1 MDLIVAKFGGTSV
14 GNGKRIRK
22 AAESV
27 ARECKKG
34 SQVVVVVSAVN
45 KTTDDLIN
53 IANDAIT
60 YNLTEKQHAEIVGMG
75 ERTSVRLFSATLE
88 SLGIK
93 SLFIDPYSELW
104 PIITD
109 SNYMEARIDLDKT
122 KEKVNNLKSLLDQ
135 GIVPVVC
142 GFLGKC
148 KNQVTT
154 LGRGGSDI
162 TAFLIGECLN
172 ATEVIIVTDVDG
184 VLSTDPQKISE
195 AELLESITVDEMK
208 TLATHGAQVLH
219 PHALDYKHPKI
230 DAKIINYNKEDLK
243 AEGTYITGPKDYK
256 PIDLYENPVASITIV
271 GKSLLNKVG
280 IVSAL
285 SNILLENGINLFK
298 MNPHHNS
305 ITVFI
310 DSEDADKAYELYH
323 DHVVKSEDL
332 SSISRDKDTAMF
344 SITAPEISE
353 ITLANLL
360 TENDIDAVLINY
372 TKTEIL
378 LFVEWEFKYEVS
390 KLLNTYK
397 N

>member
-1 MDLIVAKFGGTSV
+1 M
-14 GNGKRIRK
+14 
-22 AAESV
+22 
-27 ARECKKG
+27 
-34 SQVVVVVSAVN
+34 VSAVN
-45 KTTDDLIN
+45 KTTDDLIKL
-53 IANDAIT
+53 ADDAIT
-60 YNLTEKQHAEIVGMG
+60 YNITDKQHAEIVGMG
-75 ERTSVRLFSATLE
+75 ERISVRLFSATLE
-88 SLGIK
+88 SLGVK
-93 SLFIDPYSELW
+93 SIFIDPYSELW
-104 PIITD
+104 PIMTD
-109 SNYMEARIDLDKT
+109 SNYMEGKIDLEQT
-122 KEKVNNLKSLLDQ
+122 KEKVNNLKSLIDQ
-135 GIVPVVC
+135 DIVPVVC

-148 KNQVTT
+148 GDQVTT

-172 ATEVIIVTDVDG
+172 ANEVVIVTDVDG
-184 VLSTDPQKISE
+184 VLSTDPRKIQE
-195 AELLESITVDEMK
+195 AVLLDEITVDEMK

-230 DAKIINYNKEDLK
+230 DAKIINFKNGDLSSK
-243 AEGTYITGPKDYK
+243 GTYITGPKDYK

-280 IVSAL
+280 IVSSLA
-285 SNILLENGINLFK
+285 NILLENGINLFK

-310 DSEDADKAYELYH
+310 DSADANKAYELYH
-323 DHVVKSEDL
+323 DHVIKTDDL

-344 SITAPEISE
+344 SITNPDITEL
-353 ITLANLL
+353 TLANLL
-360 TENDIDAVLINY
+360 TENNIDAVLINY

-390 KLLNTYK
+390 KLLDNYK

>member
-14 GNGKRIRK
+14 GNGGRIKK
-22 AAESV
+22 AAESI
-27 ARECKKG
+27 AKEYKKG
-34 SQVVVVVSAVN
+34 KQVVVVVSAVN
-45 KTTDDLIN
+45 KTTDDLIKL
-53 IANDAIT
+53 ADDAIT
-60 YNLTEKQHAEIVGMG
+60 CNLTDRQHAEIVGMG
-75 ERTSVRLFSATLE
+75 ERTCVRLFSATLE
-88 SLGIK
+88 SLGVK
-93 SLFIDPYSELW
+93 STYIDPYSDLW

-109 SNYMEARIDLDKT
+109 SNYLEAKIDFDKT
-122 KEKVNNLKSLLDQ
+122 NEKVNKLRNLLDQ

-142 GFLGKC
+142 GFLGKSG
-148 KNQVTT
+148 NHMTT

-172 ATEVIIVTDVDG
+172 ANEVIIVTDVDG
-184 VLSTDPQKISE
+184 VLSTDPRKISD
-195 AELLESITVDEMK
+195 AKLLESITVDEMK

-219 PHALDYKHPKI
+219 PNALDYKHPKI
-230 DAKIINYNKEDLK
+230 DAKIINFEHGDLSSK
-243 AEGTYITGPKDYK
+243 GTKIIGPKDYK

-280 IVSAL
+280 IVSTL

-310 DSEDADKAYELYH
+310 DSKDANKAYELYH
-323 DHVVKSEDL
+323 NHVIENEDL

-344 SITAPEISE
+344 SITTPEINE
-353 ITLANLL
+353 ITLTHLL
-360 TENDIDAVLINY
+360 VENDIEPVLINY

-390 KLLNTYK
+390 KWLNTYK

>member
-1 MDLIVAKFGGTSV
+1 MDLIVTKFGGTSV
-14 GNGKRIRK
+14 GNGKRIKK

-27 ARECKKG
+27 AKEYKKG
-34 SQVVVVVSAVN
+34 NQIVVVVSAVN
-45 KTTDDLIN
+45 KTTDDLIKLSD
-53 IANDAIT
+53 DAIT
-60 YNLTEKQHAEIVGMG
+60 HHLTEKQHAEIVGMG
-75 ERTSVRLFSATLE
+75 ERISVRLFSATLE
-88 SLGIK
+88 SLGVK
-93 SLFIDPYSELW
+93 SMFIDPYSELW

-109 SNYMEARIDLDKT
+109 SNYMEAKIDFDKT
-122 KEKVNNLKSLLDQ
+122 KEKTENLKNLLND
-135 GIVPVVC
+135 GVVPVIC
-142 GFLGKC
+142 GFLGKYQ
-148 KNQVTT
+148 NQITT

-172 ATEVIIVTDVDG
+172 AKEVIIVTDVDG
-184 VLSTDPQKISE
+184 VLSTDPRKISD
-195 AELLESITVDEMK
+195 AKLLESITVDEMR

-219 PHALDYKHPKI
+219 PNALDYKHLKI
-230 DAKIINYNKEDLK
+230 AAKIINYNKGDLTAK
-243 AEGTYITGPKDYK
+243 GTYITGPKDYK

-280 IVSAL
+280 IVSTL

-310 DSEDADKAYELYH
+310 DSKDADKAYELYH
-323 DHVVKSEDL
+323 DHVIKNESL

-344 SITAPEISE
+344 SITAPEITELS
-353 ITLANLL
+353 LANMLK
-360 TENDIDAVLINY
+360 ENSINAVLINY

-390 KLLNTYK
+390 KLLNNYK

>member
-14 GNGKRIRK
+14 GNGRRIKK
-22 AAESV
+22 AAESI
-27 ARECKKG
+27 AKEYKKG
-34 SQVVVVVSAVN
+34 NQIVVVVSAVN
-45 KTTDDLIN
+45 KTTDDLIKL
-53 IANDAIT
+53 ADDAIT
-60 YNLTEKQHAEIVGMG
+60 YNITDKQHAEIVGMG
-75 ERTSVRLFSATLE
+75 ERISVRLFSATLE
-88 SLGIK
+88 SLGVK
-93 SLFIDPYSELW
+93 SIFIDPYSELW
-104 PIITD
+104 PIMTD
-109 SNYMEARIDLDKT
+109 SNYMEGKIDLEQT
-122 KEKVNNLKSLLDQ
+122 KEKVNNLKSLIDQ
-135 GIVPVVC
+135 DIVPVVC

-148 KNQVTT
+148 GYQVTT

-172 ATEVIIVTDVDG
+172 ANEVVIVTDVDG
-184 VLSTDPQKISE
+184 VLSTDPRKIQE
-195 AELLESITVDEMK
+195 AVLLDEITVDEMK

-230 DAKIINYNKEDLK
+230 DAKIINFKNGDLSSK
-243 AEGTYITGPKDYK
+243 GTYITGPKDYK

-280 IVSAL
+280 IVSSLA
-285 SNILLENGINLFK
+285 NILLENGINLFK

-310 DSEDADKAYELYH
+310 DSADANKAYELYH
-323 DHVVKSEDL
+323 DHVIKTDDL

-344 SITAPEISE
+344 SITNPDITEL
-353 ITLANLL
+353 TLANLL
-360 TENDIDAVLINY
+360 TENNIDAVLINY

-390 KLLNTYK
+390 KLLDNYK